1 MCAAFVELTTVV
13 VQTEVMSS
21 AAEPTANPE
30 STTQLVLGMV
40 DAALPVL
47 VAASSGDALPESVMQ
62 YTQLMLSLIEGLTSA
77 VDSSE
82 IRAALF
88 QILTTALAGATPCVA
103 ILPCLVKIALVDGE
117 ERQREVNQLL
127 TGLLMNFKLERV
139 GVRVQAER

>member
-1 MCAAFVELTTVV
+1 MELTTVV
-13 VQTEVMSS
+13 VQTEVMSA

-88 QILTTALAGATPCVA
+88 QILTTALAGATPCV

>member
-13 VQTEVMSS
+13 VQTEVMSA

-139 GVRVQAER
+139 GGRGQAER

>member
-1 MCAAFVELTTVV
+1 MELTTVV
-13 VQTEVMSS
+13 VQTEVMSA

-47 VAASSGDALPESVMQ
+47 VAASSGDALPESVAQ

-82 IRAALF
+82 IRTALF